1 MMKQIKNYNITNF
14 KNRSRAMKKLTL
26 ISLIFILLVSCFVG
40 NNNID
45 KVKKAHIPLYSAG
58 TVGDM
63 VNAAFDKVTWEEK
76 VLNPDRTY
84 TYLSFNEKK
93 GQPEEVTKNGKT
105 MVIMRGYIGTNVIL
119 MGFNADNFL
128 YGDDGI
134 WSEAE
139 IVKLNGKNAFIG
151 AGGIYQVIEN
161 AYKENTK
168 VSMENL
174 YVRYY

>member
-93 GQPEEVTKNGKT
+93 RQPEEVTKNGKT

-119 MGFNADNFL
+119 MGFNADIL
-128 YGDDGI
+128 WYDSDGGIVIDGI
-134 WSEAE
+134 E
-139 IVKLNGKNAFIG
+139 ITKLNGKNALIG
-151 AGGIYQVIEN
+151 NIYLVLEN

-174 YVRYY
+174 HVQYY